1 MTPAQQRITE
11 VFVEVADSLTDDFDI
26 IDLLQRLSER
36 CVELLDVSA
45 AGILLADQYDELQIL
60 AASDENTRLLELFA
74 LQHDQGPCVECFR
87 SGQSHTDIDLTTAGA
102 LARWPRF
109 TAQARQSGFV
119 RTHAIP
125 LRLRQRVVGAL
136 NLFHEQPGTFTRAD
150 ELLARA
156 LADIATIAILQ
167 QRTLQHSQLER
178 IQLQT
183 ALDTRIVIEQAKG
196 VLAERWQTT
205 VDDAFA
211 VLRNHARSRHLR
223 ITDLARRVIDGGL
236 DTEALLHGMDVT
248 PGDAGFPPP
257 HHEAPSPELPPDTPA
272 PTPE

>member
-45 AGILLADQYDELQIL
+45 AGILLVDQHDELQLL

-74 LQHDQGPCVECFR
+74 LQHDQGPCIDCYR
-87 SGQSHTDIDLTTAGA
+87 SGQARTDIDLTTVAA
-102 LARWPRF
+102 IDRWPRF
-109 TAQARQSGFV
+109 TSQARRSGFA

-136 NLFHEQPGTFTRAD
+136 NLFHQHPGTFTSAD
-150 ELLARA
+150 QMLTQA

-167 QRTLQHSQLER
+167 QRTLHQSQLER
-178 IQLQT
+178 VQLQT
-183 ALDTRIVIEQAKG
+183 ALNTRIVIEQAKG
-196 VLAERWQTT
+196 ILAERWRTSI
-205 VDDAFA
+205 DDAFTILRSHARSHRLRLTDLAGQVIDGTLDTAA
-211 VLRNHARSRHLR
+211 VLR
-223 ITDLARRVIDGGL
+223 GL
-236 DTEALLHGMDVT
+236 DIT
-248 PGDAGFPPP
+248 PGDAGF
-257 HHEAPSPELPPDTPA
+257 A
-272 PTPE
+272 PTPTPE